1 MLTSN
6 LLGPIFNRD
15 EEVRDMTA
23 LPPEFQNWLD
33 YALAIMDVPAT
44 ARVGVSEE
52 VGRLR
57 RKVAM
62 PWVSILENWQNPL
75 AEKLGRSAEDIV
87 ENSLLETDFSDES
100 VRIQFEDGS
109 DLKFERAFY
118 LGETPSDGSI
128 HRVAVFTEH
137 CGFHEFWIGP
147 GSRISATSTST
158 EYKAPEDNWAW
169 ESMVPVGR
177 EWGSPDFDRLMD
189 EDAKKFATD
198 LAQWI
203 RHCNQVCGVENL
215 DPELSTDA
223 LNIQIALRQF
233 GQEVTL
239 EIAAAVWKNYSKSLS
254 ASWMSGAE
262 TVESAKRTLFLNCPR
277 GRCNSRS

>member
-1 MLTSN
+1 MST
-6 LLGPIFNRD
+6 
-15 EEVRDMTA
+15 
-23 LPPEFQNWLD
+23 LPPEFKNWLD
-33 YALAIMDVPAT
+33 YALATMDVPVPT
-44 ARVGVSEE
+44 QVGALEE
-52 VGRLR
+52 VDRLR

-62 PWVSILENWQNPL
+62 PWVSILENWQKPL

-87 ENSLLETDFSDES
+87 ENSLQETDFSDES
-100 VRIQFEDGS
+100 VRIQFADGS

-128 HRVAVFTEH
+128 HRAAVFTEH

-158 EYKAPEDNWAW
+158 STECEFPEDNWAW
-169 ESMVPVGR
+169 ESMAPVGR

-203 RHCNQVCGVENL
+203 RHSHQACGATIL
-215 DPELSTDA
+215 DQELSADV
-223 LNIQIALRQF
+223 LNIQNALNQL

-239 EIAAAVWKNYSKSLS
+239 EVAAAVWKNYSNSLS

-277 GRCNSRS
+277 GGEKSRS

>member
-1 MLTSN
+1 
-6 LLGPIFNRD
+6 
-15 EEVRDMTA
+15 MTA

-33 YALAIMDVPAT
+33 YALATMDVPVT
-44 ARVGVSEE
+44 ARVSVSEE

-62 PWVSILENWQNPL
+62 PWVSILENWQKPL
-75 AEKLGRSAEDIV
+75 AEKLGRSVEDIV

-100 VRIQFEDGS
+100 VRIQFADGS

-158 EYKAPEDNWAW
+158 STEFQSPEDNWAW

-177 EWGSPDFDRLMD
+177 DWGSPDFDRLMD

-203 RHCNQVCGVENL
+203 RHSHQACGATIL
-215 DPELSTDA
+215 DPELSADA
-223 LNIQIALRQF
+223 LNIQIALNQL

-239 EIAAAVWKNYSKSLS
+239 EVAAAVWKNYSTSLS

-277 GRCNSRS
+277 GRDNARS

>member
-1 MLTSN
+1 
-6 LLGPIFNRD
+6 
-15 EEVRDMTA
+15 MTA

-33 YALAIMDVPAT
+33 YALATMDVPAT
-44 ARVGVSEE
+44 ARVGASEE

-62 PWVSILENWQNPL
+62 PWISILENWQKPL
-75 AEKLGRSAEDIV
+75 AEKLRRSAEDIV
-87 ENSLLETDFSDES
+87 EHSLLQADFSDES

-109 DLKFERAFY
+109 DLKFQRAFY
-118 LGETPSDGSI
+118 LGETPNDGSI
-128 HRVAVFTEH
+128 HRVAVFTEQ

-147 GSRISATSTST
+147 GSRISATSTSP
-158 EYKAPEDNWAW
+158 EYESPEDNRAW

-177 EWGSPDFDRLMD
+177 ELGSPDFDRLMD

-198 LAQWI
+198 FAQWI
-203 RHCNQVCGVENL
+203 RHSHQNCGAPSL
-215 DPELSTDA
+215 DPELSADA
-223 LNIQIALRQF
+223 LNIQIALRQL

-239 EIAAAVWKNYSKSLS
+239 EVAAAVWKNYSTSLS

-277 GRCNSRS
+277 GRDNSRS